1 MLQACN
7 VDAKHQVDWW
17 RRNRD
22 ILVLP
27 RFCFGPML
35 THPLPAPLKEKQTV
49 VEHMFGVVQSLSSWT
64 PRKDLTCSFFQF
76 DTLEDSLRVV
86 QVDTLESVAYVLPTI
101 KDGGDQMEESLD
113 GGKTFYV
120 IPPRSSWS
128 SIGWDSPLL
137 NQAKRFLGIDL
148 REDISEVGL
157 PV

>member
-1 MLQACN
+1 MVNWYRQVGQEERRYTCA
-7 VDAKHQVDWW
+7 AK
-17 RRNRD
+17 
-22 ILVLP
+22 ILLWAYAYP
-27 RFCFGPML
+27 SSTCPFER
-35 THPLPAPLKEKQTV
+35 EQTV

-64 PRKDLTCSFFQF
+64 LRKDLTCSFFQF

-86 QVDTLESVAYVLPTI
+86 QVDTLESVVYVLPTV

-148 REDISEVGL
+148 PEDISEVGL